1 MRTIQEFLG
10 HADSKTTQIYAHY
23 APSAREVEM
32 VNAAFAEEEPTTKG
46 ADAVRGTLAG
56 RDRMSARIDHDVV
69 CEVFRRYAAGDGGTV
84 REAPRSMPAEQHA
97 RLGAFGDAVRDVVA
111 GATEDDASGFRAA
124 FDQAQRIA
132 AGIDTDEVL
141 NSLHVPDGAGEYEDA
156 LGRLLLRIPDGWGRW
171 ISCSPGWFE
180 LLARAER
187 ELAALSDVHRAP
199 GQGSTAR
206 FVCTWNSTTTP
217 ICPPKYVRLSRT
229 VPRVGSLPKSWD

>member
-1 MRTIQEFLG
+1 MR
-10 HADSKTTQIYAHY
+10 
-23 APSAREVEM
+23 SAV
-32 VNAAFAEEEPTTKG
+32 
-46 ADAVRGTLAG
+46 TLAD

-141 NSLHVPDGAGEYEDA
+141 NSPHVPDGAGEYEDA
-156 LGRLLLRIPDGWGRW
+156 LGRLLLRIADGWGRW
-171 ISCSPGWFE
+171 ISCSRGWFE
-180 LLARAER
+180 LLR
-187 ELAALSDVHRAP
+187 EPSGSWRPCVRRSP
-199 GQGSTAR
+199 CTRSRRSTAR

-217 ICPPKYVRLSRT
+217 ICPPKYVRLSRA